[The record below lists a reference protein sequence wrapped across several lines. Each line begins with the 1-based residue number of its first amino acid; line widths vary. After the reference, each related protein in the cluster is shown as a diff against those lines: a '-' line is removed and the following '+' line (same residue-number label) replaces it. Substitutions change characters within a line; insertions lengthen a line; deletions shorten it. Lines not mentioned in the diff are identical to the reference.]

1 MPCGVAQNEEAAKL
15 SSAAMTDDELMAA
28 KNAFFQ
34 TDKDG
39 SGAIDREEIAVMMK
53 SLGQAP
59 TKKMI
64 DDIINSAD
72 GNHKLDAD
80 SNGKIEP
87 REFLQWFTPSSQ
99 WFTPPHP
106 SQVPPLDRHALPRLA
121 PARHRLLLQQPPVEQ
136 VVGGD
141 RVSGES
147 VSGERGGG
155 GGGRHL
161 VAGRRMALHE

>member
-1 MPCGVAQNEEAAKL
+1 MLSAKDMKAAASAANSASAAKWELNNEEAAKL

-80 SNGKIEP
+80 SNGKIEL
-87 REFLQWFTPSSQ
+87 REFLNWYGLKLKSKRDTS
-99 WFTPPHP
+99 TED
-106 SQVPPLDRHALPRLA
+106 VADVYRAL
-121 PARHRLLLQQPPVEQ
+121 
-136 VVGGD
+136 GGEL
-141 RVSGES
+141 G
-147 VSGERGGG
+147 
-155 GGGRHL
+155 
-161 VAGRRMALHE
+161 